1 MEENKK
7 DTGIKVQENEL
18 VEANSQ
24 NGKVDNRTNDEEMDF
39 KEFIAYMLATG
50 LFVGK
55 IPKIPGT
62 AGTLVGIFPILI
74 YWTRGGEYTLLNQI
88 FITLAVFFV
97 GVWASTYLV
106 EKYKEKDPEYI
117 VIDEIAGYMVS
128 MIGFYPSWQHLLIA
142 FILFRIFDIL
152 KPPPIKVFEKL
163 PSGLGVM
170 ADDIIA
176 GVYTWLCMY
185 LLVKF
190 FGI

>member
-1 MEENKK
+1 M
-7 DTGIKVQENEL
+7 V
-18 VEANSQ
+18 A
-24 NGKVDNRTNDEEMDF
+24 F
-39 KEFIAYMLATG
+39 MLSTG

-55 IPKIPGT
+55 IPIAPGT
-62 AGTLVGIFPILI
+62 IGTLVGIFPILI
-74 YWTRGGEYTLLNQI
+74 YWTRGGEYQLWNQI
-88 FITLAVFFV
+88 FITLAVFLI
-97 GVWASTYLV
+97 GIWASTVVV
-106 EKYKEKDPEYI
+106 ETFKDKDPEYV

-152 KPPPIKVFEKL
+152 KPPPIKMFEKL

-176 GVYTWLCMY
+176 GIYTWIIMFI
-185 LLVKF
+185 LVKF

>member
-1 MEENKK
+1 MEKQE
-7 DTGIKVQENEL
+7 VQQQENT
-18 VEANSQ
+18 Q
-24 NGKVDNRTNDEEMDF
+24 NQTPEEQAPEDF
-39 KEFIAYMLATG
+39 KTMVAFMLSTG

-55 IPKIPGT
+55 IPIAPGT
-62 AGTLVGIFPILI
+62 IGTLVGIFPILI
-74 YWTRGGEYTLLNQI
+74 YWTRGGEYQLWNQI
-88 FITLAVFFV
+88 FITLAVFLI
-97 GVWASTYLV
+97 GIWASTVVV
-106 EKYKEKDPEYI
+106 ETFKDKDPEYV

-152 KPPPIKVFEKL
+152 KPPPIKMFEKL

-176 GVYTWLCMY
+176 GIYTWIIMFI
-185 LLVKF
+185 LVKF

>member
-1 MEENKK
+1 MEQNK
-7 DTGIKVQENEL
+7 G
-18 VEANSQ
+18 VEGKEQ
-24 NGKVDNRTNDEEMDF
+24 NIQQPPRDEEIDL

-55 IPKIPGT
+55 IPKAPGT
-62 AGTLVGIFPILI
+62 IGTLVGIFPILI

-88 FITLAVFFV
+88 FITLAVFFI

-117 VIDEIAGYMVS
+117 VIDEIAGYMVA
-128 MIGFYPSWQHLLIA
+128 MIGFAPTWQHLLIA
-142 FILFRIFDIL
+142 FVLFRIFDIF
-152 KPPPIKVFEKL
+152 KPPPIKMFEKL

-176 GVYTWLCMY
+176 GIYTWLCLY
-185 LLVKF
+185 LIVNFL
-190 FGI
+190 GI

>member
-1 MEENKK
+1 MEKQE
-7 DTGIKVQENEL
+7 VQQQENT
-18 VEANSQ
+18 Q
-24 NGKVDNRTNDEEMDF
+24 NQTPQEQAPDDF
-39 KEFIAYMLATG
+39 KTMVAFMLSTG

-55 IPKIPGT
+55 IPIAPGT
-62 AGTLVGIFPILI
+62 IGTLVGIFPILI
-74 YWTRGGEYTLLNQI
+74 YWTRGGEYQLWNQI
-88 FITLAVFFV
+88 FITLAVFLI
-97 GVWASTYLV
+97 GIWASTVVV
-106 EKYKEKDPEYI
+106 ETFKDKDPEYV

-152 KPPPIKVFEKL
+152 KPPPIKMFEKL

-176 GVYTWLCMY
+176 GIYTWIIMFI
-185 LLVKF
+185 LVKF

>member
-1 MEENKK
+1 MEENVKK
-7 DTGIKVQENEL
+7 TEQNLEENKTDIP
-18 VEANSQ
+18 NQPS
-24 NGKVDNRTNDEEMDF
+24 DNPDDIDL

-55 IPKIPGT
+55 IPKAPGT
-62 AGTLVGIFPILI
+62 IGTLVGIFPILI

-97 GVWASTYLV
+97 GIWASTYLV
-106 EKYKEKDPEYI
+106 EKYQEKDPEYI

-128 MIGFYPSWQHLLIA
+128 MIGFYPSWQNLLIA
-142 FILFRIFDIL
+142 FVLFRFFDIL
-152 KPPPIKVFEKL
+152 KPPPIKMFEKL

-176 GVYTWLCMY
+176 GIYTWLCMY
-185 LLVKF
+185 IITKF
-190 FGI
+190 ILGQ